1 VGPDGVGTME
11 PEREVAT
18 VHGLGRGSLLGFS
31 LIVTDRKSVGIDT
44 RRSSI
49 RLWLG
54 MMLGLGLG
62 MILVLLVLFSGLEP
76 VLFRISPLLSFV
88 TMLPLVISLPILM
101 LVFVPR
107 RLGSRISRTGRS
119 TVQALK
125 KDIIRIE
132 VSKPGRLT
140 EQGYFTVRLMNG
152 SSFTFW
158 TVGRDMFD
166 HANSVLTSFAPRQIS
181 DSSISTGQFTDREPD
196 RPNNRLLASLIA
208 SVILLIVISGGILSS
223 YVTFAQE
230 IDFIVGAMMIHI
242 IVTIGFLLLRRSKR
256 RQRARC

>member
-1 VGPDGVGTME
+1 VE

-31 LIVTDRKSVGIDT
+31 LIVTDWKSVGIDT

-49 RLWLG
+49 RLWLS

-88 TMLPLVISLPILM
+88 TMLVLVFSLPILM

-132 VSKPGRLT
+132 VRKPGRLT
-140 EQGYFTVRLMNG
+140 E
-152 SSFTFW
+152 
-158 TVGRDMFD
+158 
-166 HANSVLTSFAPRQIS
+166 
-181 DSSISTGQFTDREPD
+181 
-196 RPNNRLLASLIA
+196 
-208 SVILLIVISGGILSS
+208 
-223 YVTFAQE
+223 
-230 IDFIVGAMMIHI
+230 
-242 IVTIGFLLLRRSKR
+242 
-256 RQRARC
+256 